1 MSHTPEPWEVWTSN
15 SHIRI
20 SSCGRDGDVCCATIA
35 SDGMA
40 VLSISIADAE
50 RIVACINAC
59 AGLPQD
65 ALDGGWTAAGI
76 SQYAKKL
83 EQQRDELLA
92 ALVNL
97 LNVSD
102 EPPDSNCSCH
112 ISPPCN
118 DCVDNG
124 GMREVIQGA
133 RSAIAKA
140 KQS

>member
-50 RIVACINAC
+50 RIVACVNAC
-59 AGLPQD
+59 AGISTE
-65 ALDGGWTAAGI
+65 ALEEAARSGKRV
-76 SQYAKKL
+76 SEML
-83 EQQRDELLA
+83 LQQRDDLLR
-92 ALVNL
+92 ALKGLVDL
-97 LNVSD
+97 DDGD
-102 EPPDSNCSCH
+102 ESFAWDYEAEFEA
-112 ISPPCN
+112 
-118 DCVDNG
+118 G
-124 GMREVIQGA
+124 RA
-133 RSAIAKA
+133 AIAKV